1 MGRADP
7 DRSGHPAAA
16 TAGTLDS
23 GEQAAEETGQTQG
36 QAEGGPAGQAGAG
49 PPGIRAAVPRPRQ
62 AMTGTGRVR
71 AAFRAPVARHIGILL
86 AFIVAGAAA
95 TMPLA
100 ANLAGRIPAAR
111 DPASYVWDFSW
122 VAHQL
127 THLGNPWFTTA
138 MAAPVGFHTLMALP
152 GALFT
157 PVTLA
162 LGPGV
167 SYNLLVTIL
176 PGLLCYAM
184 YRAARLW
191 LRSATGAVAAAVFF
205 GLSCMLTQQD
215 WYHLNIAL
223 GALFLPLA
231 LEASVRLR
239 RQPGRRQGIIL
250 GLVMGVAVLTDQESA
265 VLAAIVVGL
274 VLLPWLLRR
283 PGWARLWPV
292 LLACVTGTVVASPQI
307 VAMLQEIVAS
317 HGGLSIPPKLLAVSY
332 KQYGI
337 GLPGMF
343 TPTPRVSTFG
353 LKALASPFLHGR
365 DNEGMPMF
373 GTTLTVLALA
383 GLVAS
388 WRRRAGWQLAALWIG
403 CAALA
408 LGTSLWIGKHQYLPL
423 ASVWNGVRVSN
434 LMPYTW
440 FVRLPAVQLPGGR
453 PARDPRAAGRRA
465 ARRGGGRVVPLPRQ
479 AGARRGG
486 GRRHPR
492 IRLRRQP
499 EGGHDPG
506 QLPGRGP
513 GHPRRPHQL
522 DRARPA
528 VRAARRDPGRRGAVL
543 PAGAGDGHRGRP
555 PALDRLHLPGAAA
568 DHQRDQ
574 QPPVLRGADRR
585 PARGAG
591 EVPVA
596 AGQTAAV
603 AEHLLPPQRGIAA
616 RARGRGEPG
625 LGVPQPSA
633 AGGGPAGR
641 GADEHRL
648 GRGLEAQQQHQHLSA
663 EVPPGDRV
671 PVRLPAPDPRQ
682 GHRAGLQAGAR
693 RVTRLAGPR
702 CQGGLPGQQ
711 ALGCQGTDDATQA
724 QGQASLFFRGQ
735 TGEDALLAGLPG
747 LPEAAGHGPA
757 LRGEIEP
764 DIAVVLLVP
773 PPADPALALQAR
785 GQAAHRAL
793 LQAEQGRELALG
805 DAVRGEQLGERAGL
819 RGRDGGHPRRRGA
832 VLAGAVRASTGRAG
846 GRAQRAQQQA
856 EKLVKLRAVQCGIH
870 RNSCTP
876 QLRPWYVRA
885 VRVAPYNYGFGR
897 HSLPHAISSP
907 L

>member
-49 PPGIRAAVPRPRQ
+49 PPGIRAAVPQPRQ

-138 MAAPVGFHTLMALP
+138 MAAPVGVQLGFHTLMALP

-373 GTTLTVLALA
+373 GTTLTVLALL
-383 GLVAS
+383 GLIAS

-440 FVRLPAVQLPGGR
+440 FVRLPGLSSFREADRLAILGLLAAALLAGAAAEWCRYHAKPVLAVVAAAVILESGYAGNPRVGTIPVSYPGVDQGILADHTNSIVLDLPFGLRGGIPVDGVPFFPQALVMATEDGHPRSIAYTSRVPQPTISAINSHPFYAALIDAQHEVPEKCPWR
-453 PARDPRAAGRRA
+453 PAR
-465 ARRGGGRVVPLPRQ
+465 LPQ
-479 AGARRGG
+479 SLSTCF
-486 GRRHPR
+486 HPN
-492 IRLRRQP
+492 
-499 EGGHDPG
+499 GVS
-506 QLPGRGP
+506 LPG
-513 GHPRRPHQL
+513 
-522 DRARPA
+522 PA
-528 VRAARRDPGRRGAVL
+528 VAVNQVSEYLNPARLAAARRDAAQMNIGWAVVWKRNSSISTFL
-543 PAGAGDGHRGRP
+543 LKFLQETGFRFDY
-555 PALDRLHLPGAAA
+555 LHQIHGK
-568 DHQRDQ
+568 DT
-574 QPPVLRGADRR
+574 VL
-585 PARGAG
+585 
-591 EVPVA
+591 VYK
-596 AGQTAAV
+596 
-603 AEHLLPPQRGIAA
+603 
-616 RARGRGEPG
+616 RAR
-625 LGVPQPSA
+625 
-633 AGGGPAGR
+633 
-641 GADEHRL
+641 
-648 GRGLEAQQQHQHLSA
+648 
-663 EVPPGDRV
+663 
-671 PVRLPAPDPRQ
+671 
-682 GHRAGLQAGAR
+682 
-693 RVTRLAGPR
+693 
-702 CQGGLPGQQ
+702 GGLPG
-711 ALGCQGTDDATQA
+711 
-724 QGQASLFFRGQ
+724 
-735 TGEDALLAGLPG
+735 
-747 LPEAAGHGPA
+747 
-757 LRGEIEP
+757 
-764 DIAVVLLVP
+764 
-773 PPADPALALQAR
+773 
-785 GQAAHRAL
+785 
-793 LQAEQGRELALG
+793 
-805 DAVRGEQLGERAGL
+805 
-819 RGRDGGHPRRRGA
+819 
-832 VLAGAVRASTGRAG
+832 
-846 GRAQRAQQQA
+846 
-856 EKLVKLRAVQCGIH
+856 
-870 RNSCTP
+870 
-876 QLRPWYVRA
+876 
-885 VRVAPYNYGFGR
+885 
-897 HSLPHAISSP
+897 
-907 L
+907 